1 MNHKIELKHIKKQI
15 HKNIVLDD
23 VTCTFS
29 SGEITGLIGVN
40 GSGKT
45 MLMRIITGLCVPNSG
60 EVFID
65 NMQLHKDISFPQS
78 LGLLLEM
85 PAFIDSFSGYENLKM
100 ISSIKDIVTD
110 DDIRDTITKVGLN
123 PDDSKKYRKYSLGM
137 KQRLGIAGAVLEK
150 PDIVILDE
158 PTNAL
163 DVDGVAMVKEII
175 REQKERGAI
184 VIIASHDAAV
194 IKELADTVYVMKNG
208 RLS

>member
-194 IKELADTVYVMKNG
+194 IKELADTVYVMKDG